1 MKKINEYK
9 KIAALA
15 RPKLSLGWFCLLG
28 GIMLLFLLSLYIYQV
43 NAETSEKYSVQDFE
57 KRASDISEENNSL
70 EISSAQTASL
80 DNIAQ
85 AIEHLEFEKT
95 DKVYYI
101 QVMNTQVVTK

>member
-15 RPKLSLGWFCLLG
+15 IPRLTLGWFCLLG
-28 GIMLLFLLSLYIYQV
+28 GIVLLFLLSLYIYQV
-43 NAETSEKYSVQDFE
+43 NAETSEKYSVQNSE
-57 KRASDISEENNSL
+57 ERMASISEENNSL
-70 EISSAQTASL
+70 KISSAQTASL

-85 AIEHLEFEKT
+85 AIGGLEFEKT

-101 QVMNTQVVTK
+101 QIMDTQVVTK